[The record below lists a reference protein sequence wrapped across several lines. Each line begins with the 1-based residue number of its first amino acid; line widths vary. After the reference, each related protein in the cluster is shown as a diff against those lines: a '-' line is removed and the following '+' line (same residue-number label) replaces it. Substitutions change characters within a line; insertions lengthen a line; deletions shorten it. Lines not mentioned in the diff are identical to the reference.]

1 MHTCDGGRAGVSQ
14 SPRCDPGPE
23 FLTTNVAEPRNI
35 RPVPFSGIETNGP
48 EEPHQGVFIVQGTN
62 LRVSNISFSIDRATG
77 EVTASPVQLETSIDV
92 WSEWLQVAIDRAVA
106 AAEIEDEAEEAH
118 VAGDDNTLGV
128 LLRRVMREGMQAIA
142 AAAFAIEGFQDG
154 VHARMP
160 VPDALL
166 QTWRANRTAQH
177 TRVAET
183 LRRATKVTN
192 KQSQTLATATAS
204 AFRFRRLAVHPSA
217 QFASPALHPRF
228 GRVMEHK
235 FVVFRAENAAAA
247 ARLAV
252 EVIAFCIGHPKR
264 PSNDYREW
272 LSAQQT
278 TLDPI
283 VDGWPPRFE
292 PLRLSEE
299 Q

>member
-1 MHTCDGGRAGVSQ
+1 MSSPGV
-14 SPRCDPGPE
+14 
-23 FLTTNVAEPRNI
+23 LNANLAEPRLI
-35 RPVPFSGIETNGP
+35 RPVPFSRIETNGP

-92 WSEWLQVAIDRAVA
+92 WSEWLQVAIDHAVA
-106 AAEIEDEAEEAH
+106 AAEIEDEAEVARG
-118 VAGDDNTLGV
+118 AGDDNTLGV
-128 LLRRVMREGMQAIA
+128 LLRQVMREGVQAIA

-166 QTWRANRTAQH
+166 QTWRANGTAQH
-177 TRVAET
+177 SRVAET

-192 KQSQTLATATAS
+192 KQSQALAAITAS

-217 QFASPALHPRF
+217 QFASPAHHPRF
-228 GRVMEHK
+228 SRVMEHK

-247 ARLAV
+247 ARVAV
-252 EVIAFCIGHPKR
+252 ELIAFCISHPKR
-264 PSNDYREW
+264 PSNDYCEW
-272 LSAQQT
+272 LTAQQT
-278 TLDPI
+278 TLGPI
-283 VDGWPPRFE
+283 VDGWPQRFE
-292 PLRLSEE
+292 PLRLSQE